1 MVSGAYEL
9 KKKSILSPKCIS
21 VCQQFFGLKLYITIQ
36 CLQQIFLYFLKYLR
50 NNLEGTLDNHHHR
63 ITQLPRPKMISIFR

>member
-1 MVSGAYEL
+1 MVSGAYKL
-9 KKKSILSPKCIS
+9 KKNKILSPKCIS

-50 NNLEGTLDNHHHR
+50 NNLEGTIDNHHH

>member
-1 MVSGAYEL
+1 MVSGAYKL
-9 KKKSILSPKCIS
+9 KKKSILLPKCIS

-50 NNLEGTLDNHHHR
+50 NNLEGTIDNHHH